1 MKTERVDDIPLLIAE
16 LGKSNL
22 SEHLL
27 QSFPDHG
34 NWSGISGGKVTVG
47 FLTYVLSCGDHR
59 LSRVEDWA
67 SNRLMVLRHC
77 LKEKELTAKDFTDD
91 RLGAILD
98 KFSDS
103 EKWNEFESAH
113 NQEIIQIYNLDLKNE
128 PIRLDAMITQSFREA
143 GEAFKYGH
151 SKQHRADLPQLKT
164 MVATLDPLAMPLYSI
179 TVSGNTADDV
189 LYRPVLKKMIE
200 NLPLTNQLFV
210 GDAKL
215 SSVETRAYLHKNEH
229 YYLSPLGRKQCTP
242 EQLAQYLIQKPKE
255 LVTLVDQE
263 KDKTIIKAQG
273 FELLEEVY
281 SEEQDLTW
289 QERRLVVFSPVY
301 AKKQEAGLIQRL
313 EKAELDLSFILERKQ
328 GRKLLRTTEEVA
340 IKVNKI
346 LDKQRVSNFIKV
358 EIKETQTKTKQRQF
372 VINVSRNLA
381 QVDKHIQRL
390 GWRVY
395 ACNAPIHRLNTTQAI
410 ECYRNEYR
418 IEHKFNELL
427 NKVTML
433 TPVYLQKPERIKAL
447 IRLLLLALKFSS
459 LIQFQVRNIL
469 KTTKQK
475 IKELYPGNPGRVTDK
490 PTTNLLLRV
499 FDNINLVCLKIE
511 NKVVIQVSTL
521 KPRHLKILKYL
532 KIPPES
538 YLSLNN
544 SPFSHFELGEP

>member
-16 LGKSNL
+16 IGKSNL
-22 SEHLL
+22 SEHI
-27 QSFPDHG
+27 SRVFPDHG
-34 NWSGISGGKVTVG
+34 NWSGLSGGKVTVG
-47 FLTYVLSCGDHR
+47 FLTYILSCGDHR
-59 LSRVEDWA
+59 LSRVEDWV
-67 SNRLMVLRHC
+67 SDRLMVLRHC
-77 LKEKELTAKDFTDD
+77 LEEEELTCKDFTDD
-91 RLGAILD
+91 RLGALLD

-103 EKWNEFESAH
+103 EKWNKFESAH

-128 PIRLDAMITQSFREA
+128 PIRLDAMITQSFRAA
-143 GEAFKYGH
+143 GEDFKYGH

-164 MVATLDPLAMPLYSI
+164 MVATLDPLAMPLYAI

-189 LYRPVLKKMIE
+189 LYRPVLKQLIE

-242 EQLAQYLIQKPKE
+242 GQLAEYLTQKPSE
-255 LVTLVDQE
+255 LITLTDEQQGKGV
-263 KDKTIIKAQG
+263 IKAQG
-273 FELLEEVY
+273 FELNEEVY
-281 SEEQDLTW
+281 SEELNTSW
-289 QERRLVVFSPVY
+289 QERRLVVFSPAY
-301 AKKQEAGLIQRL
+301 AKKQKLGLMQRI

-328 GRKLLRTTEEVA
+328 GRKLLRTIEEVA
-340 IKVNKI
+340 VKVNKI
-346 LDKQRVSNFIKV
+346 LDKQRVADFITV
-358 EIKETQTKTKQRQF
+358 RIKEYQTNTKQSQF
-372 VINVSRNLA
+372 AIDVSRNTKQL
-381 QVDKHIQRL
+381 DKQIQRL

-395 ACNAPIHRLNTTQAI
+395 ACNAPIQRLKTIQAI

-427 NKVTML
+427 NKITML

-499 FDNINLVCLKIE
+499 FENINLVCLKIE
-511 NKVVIQVSTL
+511 NKVIIQISNL
-521 KPRHLKILKYL
+521 KPKQLKILKLL

-544 SPFSHFELGEP
+544 SSFSHFDLGEP